1 MFMPPVCVCVCP
13 PGGERWSWLDLT
25 HIRPPCLS
33 NVIFLS
39 TKQPCGGLSA
49 SGRWGSLC
57 GQLYCSKFDETTLSV
72 CFLRQS
78 RRRKRDW
85 GSEMWMRVRATPA
98 AAACIIYIICIITHL
113 HTWNS
118 QMPTQESC
126 KYLAFCVLSP
136 NAVFVRRFSAG
147 FIPNPQLLKCVNTMC
162 VNVFPP

>member
-1 MFMPPVCVCVCP
+1 MRRHVCSHQRSGGCLLCTAFIPVTFMRVCWTPPVFSYYSGGICKDFHVYASSVCPP

-72 CFLRQS
+72 CFFWQS
-78 RRRKRDW
+78 RGRKRDW
-85 GSEMWMRVRATPA
+85 RSEMWMRVRTTPA

-118 QMPTQESC
+118 QMPTRE
-126 KYLAFCVLSP
+126 
-136 NAVFVRRFSAG
+136 
-147 FIPNPQLLKCVNTMC
+147 
-162 VNVFPP
+162 